1 MSGNPI
7 RKKNIEHFYLQMES
21 LLTTFSLTF
30 AIYYRL
36 CRGFNVSMKKVDYG
50 GSILGVT
57 WVISVSKGKR
67 FISEVLWKG
76 EFKEK

>member
-57 WVISVSKGKR
+57 
-67 FISEVLWKG
+67 
-76 EFKEK
+76 